1 MKTVDIIRDYL
12 GDPYVV
18 TTIDRE
24 EVVYRNLGNGYGF
37 EISGVHALNGPFTLY
52 VWTDHPRQIV
62 GTYKHIRGRKNLK
75 DVLGYCAVKYQNLL
89 AEIQVECED

>member
-18 TTIDRE
+18 TTIDQE
-24 EVVYRNLGNGYGF
+24 AVVYRNLGNGYDF
-37 EISGVHALNGPFTLY
+37 EVSGAHSLNGPFTLY
-52 VWTDHPRQIV
+52 VWAEHPRRIV
-62 GTYKHIRGRKNLK
+62 GIYSHIRGRKNLK

-89 AEIQVECED
+89 AEIQIERED